1 MFILSEEATSGL
13 DAGIFYEVI
22 ENRDMWARLT
32 LARQL
37 AELLADPGTPE
48 KEKVQTVPAVLKLIG
63 DPEAE
68 VRKALAGHLVTAEKL
83 HADIIFNIVAG
94 EDEIALPFLTATPA
108 LNDWHMMAI
117 LRVGDPPRQ
126 AAVARRHDISA
137 EAIEFTVKSA
147 GAAAC
152 LALFDNSAV
161 KFDDRDYHT
170 LYARFGQS
178 PEVVERLLGRSDL
191 PLDIRIIQAKHA
203 SNRMQQ
209 LMAERSWIPA
219 NDAAELVAD
228 AEETAILRIL
238 VQANPEELARVV
250 PFLVSKAMLTPS
262 IIVRAA
268 CLGQMQVVERAFAHL
283 AGVPA
288 ARTRELMRGRGLLG
302 FKSLHVKSGL
312 PQSCFGILR
321 AACDVTID
329 KGEEGIELDPE
340 AFGRRLIE
348 TLMTRYEGMP
358 VKERAKHLEFVGRFA
373 EDRVRIIAQRLKADI
388 VRAA

>member
-1 MFILSEEATSGL
+1 VFALSEEATPGL
-13 DAGIFYEVI
+13 DAGIFYQVI
-22 ENRDMWARLT
+22 ENRDMWARLA
-32 LARQL
+32 LAQQL
-37 AELLADPGTPE
+37 AELLADPRTPE
-48 KEKVQTVPAVLKLIG
+48 KEKQQTVPAVLKLIA
-63 DPEAE
+63 DPAAE
-68 VRKALAGHLVTAEKL
+68 VRTAVAGHLVKAEKL
-83 HADIIFNIVAG
+83 HPDIIFNIIAS
-94 EDEIALPFLTATPA
+94 EDEIALPFLAAAPA

-126 AAVARRHDISA
+126 AAVALRHDVSA
-137 EAIEFTVKSA
+137 EAIEFAVKSA
-147 GAAAC
+147 SAAAC

-161 KFDDRDYHT
+161 KFDDGDYHK

-178 PEVVERLLGRSDL
+178 PEVVERLLGRPDL
-191 PLDIRIIQAKHA
+191 PLDIRIMQTKRA
-203 SNRMQQ
+203 SDRMQQ
-209 LMAERSWIPA
+209 LMAERGWIPA

-238 VQANPEELARVV
+238 VEADPQELARVV

-262 IIVRAA
+262 IVVRAA
-268 CLGQMQVVERAFAHL
+268 CLGQMQVVERALAHL

-302 FKSLHVKSGL
+302 FKSLHTKSGL

-329 KGEEGIELDPE
+329 EGEEGIELDPE

-348 TLMTRYEGMP
+348 TLMTRYQDMP

-373 EDRVRIIAQRLKADI
+373 EDRVRIIAQRLKADL